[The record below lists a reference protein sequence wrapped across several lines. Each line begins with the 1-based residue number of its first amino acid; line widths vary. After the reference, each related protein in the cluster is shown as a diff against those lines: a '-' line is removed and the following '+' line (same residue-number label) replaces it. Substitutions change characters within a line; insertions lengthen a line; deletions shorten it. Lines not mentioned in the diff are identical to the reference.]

1 MQLSDLSEEFPAST
15 NRLYERL
22 GQIRTNGTAVVDLM
36 RGNVGDVGIVFP
48 PEEFEGILVDA
59 AWQARGYRP
68 DSLGQPIARDAIA
81 AYYRP
86 LALDPGHILLTPG
99 TSVSYWYA
107 FKVLCNP
114 SDEVLC
120 PTPSYPLFDYIA
132 RLADV
137 ETRPYRLSEDRG
149 WRIDFDHLES
159 QITERTRAIILI
171 SPHNPTGMVA
181 DAGEIDRLADVAR
194 RHELAIVADE
204 VFIEFSYGDRM
215 PARPAASDA
224 PLVLTL
230 NGFSKMFA
238 LPGMK
243 IGWVA
248 ITGDDALV
256 RGTVRTLELI
266 SDTFL
271 PVNEVAQFSVPAIFE
286 KGGAFLGG
294 YRQRVGACRSAA
306 IDALGSHLKH
316 PPAGGFYLVVPY
328 TRNVEEEK
336 LAMELLEEERA
347 LVHPGYFYDIEGRH
361 LVMTFIQPPD
371 TLKEVLARL
380 VQRL

>member
-1 MQLSDLSEEFPAST
+1 MQLSDLSEEFPAAT

-22 GQIRTNGTAVVDLM
+22 EQLRADGTKVVDLV
-36 RGNVGDVGIVFP
+36 RGNVGDAGIVFP
-48 PEEFEGILVDA
+48 PEEFEGILIDA
-59 AWQARGYRP
+59 AGQARGYRP

-137 ETRPYRLSEDRG
+137 ATRPYRLSEDRG

-159 QITERTRAIILI
+159 QITGQTRAIVLI
-171 SPHNPTGMVA
+171 SPQNPTGMVA

-204 VFIEFSYGDRM
+204 VFIEFSYGDQA
-215 PARPAASDA
+215 PLRPAASDA
-224 PLVLTL
+224 PLVFTL
-230 NGFSKMFA
+230 NGLSKMFA

-243 IGWVA
+243 VGWMA
-248 ITGDDALV
+248 ITGDDDFV

-271 PVNEVAQFSVPAIFE
+271 PVNELAQFSVPAIFE
-286 KGGAFLGG
+286 KGRTFLEG
-294 YRQRVGACRSAA
+294 YRQCVGACRNTA

-316 PPAGGFYLVVPY
+316 PPTGGFYLVVPY
-328 TRNVEEEK
+328 TRDVEEEDMA
-336 LAMELLEEERA
+336 LELLEEERV

-361 LVMTFIQPPD
+361 LVMTFIQPLD
-371 TLKEVLARL
+371 TLKEVLPRILKRL
-380 VQRL
+380 